1 MNHSQTIPPDTKDG
15 TNIQIFL
22 KPTFEDLQSHIED
35 LTAPPPAETNILNK
49 LLDQLQ
55 EVSFGEDP
63 TIKTIVVQSID
74 IILQTATQNRWGLCK
89 RNGFI
94 YIFNGQYWSTID
106 PEEFQMFL
114 GNAAIR
120 LGVQKLT
127 AKHYEFKEKLFKQF
141 QSTALLPTPEPAT
154 KKILINLKNGTF
166 EFDPDNG
173 NNLRTFSTSDFLT
186 YQLPFSYDP
195 DVKAPLFQ
203 AYLDRVLP
211 DKSAQKVLAEYLG
224 YIFVKNSTLKLEKA
238 MILFGTG
245 ANGKSV
251 FFDVVTALLGSEN
264 VSIYT
269 LQSLTEPNGYY
280 RAKIQNKLVN
290 YASEINVKMET
301 SYFKS
306 LVSGEPVEARLPY
319 GQPFEVTDYAR
330 LIFNCNELP
339 KDVEQSNAFFRRFL
353 IIPFSVTIPKEEQ
366 DRHLASRIIKNEL
379 TGVFTWVLSG
389 LERLLKQGNFTV
401 CDAADKALTEYQL
414 QSDSAKLFLSDN
426 DYIPHPTDH
435 ELIKDLYSLYRVFCN
450 EEGFKPVNKTNFRKR
465 LEAAGFVTERV
476 SDGNVV
482 YIKKQPND
490 PFI

>member
-1 MNHSQTIPPDTKDG
+1 MNHIQTIPPDTKDG
-15 TNIQIFL
+15 TNIQISL
-22 KPTFEDLQSHIED
+22 KPTFEDLHSHIED
-35 LTAPPPAETNILNK
+35 LTATPPAETDILNK

-55 EVSFGEDP
+55 EADFGEDP
-63 TIKTIVVQSID
+63 TIKKIVVISID
-74 IILQTATQNRWGLCK
+74 TILQTATQNKWGLCK
-89 RNGFI
+89 KNGFV

-114 GNAAIR
+114 GNAAIH
-120 LGVQKLT
+120 LGVQNLT
-127 AKHYEFKEKLFKQF
+127 ARHYEFKEKIFKQF
-141 QSTALLPTPEPAT
+141 QSTAVLPTPEPT
-154 KKILINLKNGTF
+154 SKKVLINLQNGTF

-173 NNLRTFSTSDFLT
+173 NTLRPFAPGDFLN

-195 DVKAPLFQ
+195 DGKAPLFQ

-224 YIFVKNSTLKLEKA
+224 YLFVKNSTLKLEKA
-238 MILFGTG
+238 LILFGLG

-251 FFDVVTALLGSEN
+251 FFDVVTALLGIEN

-280 RAKIQNKLVN
+280 RAKLQNKLAN

-339 KDVEQSNAFFRRFL
+339 RDVEQTHAFFRRFL
-353 IIPFSVTIPKEEQ
+353 IIPFAVTIPKEEQ

-401 CDAADKALTEYQL
+401 CDAADKALAEYQI
-414 QSDSAKLFLSDN
+414 QSDSVKLFLQEN
-426 DYIPHPTDH
+426 EYNPHPT
-435 ELIKDLYSLYRVFCN
+435 EYLLIKQLYPDYRIFCS
-450 EEGFKPVNKTNFRKR
+450 EEGFRPVNKINFRKR
-465 LEAAGFVTERV
+465 LEAAGITTERL
-476 SDGNVV
+476 SAGNVC
-482 YIKKQPND
+482 YIQKQSNEI
-490 PFI
+490 F